1 MVGAWES
8 AEYRYARTLAHD
20 PHYYTVR
27 RDWRGEMPFDEVV
40 RALRARSEA
49 RPYFDANGYQYWTMA
64 ARVDETVTGEPS
76 AGAVPNEIRRARDDV

>member
-1 MVGAWES
+1 MAIDKKELRALVGALES

-20 PHYYTVR
+20 PHYYTLR

-49 RPYFDANGYQYWTMA
+49 VPIGTKA
-64 ARVDETVTGEPS
+64 A
-76 AGAVPNEIRRARDDV
+76 AM